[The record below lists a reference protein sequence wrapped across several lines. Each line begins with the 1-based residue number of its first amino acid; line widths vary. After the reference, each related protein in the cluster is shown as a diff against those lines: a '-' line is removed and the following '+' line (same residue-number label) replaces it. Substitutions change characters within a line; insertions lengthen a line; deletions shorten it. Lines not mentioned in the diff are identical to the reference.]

1 MDEKKKFRFR
11 NNLTPFYK
19 LPQNI
24 MAPWQAL
31 EFGSYMHS
39 TYKIATIPRYIF
51 CRIRP
56 SVCNPYVLTVFPRI
70 ISAETIWKLFFF
82 EIVKCGNFYI
92 VSALWQFFINW
103 IVATETIERGKLFK
117 GKKLFA
123 EVRYLIFFGQDLE
136 NSNHSGMLQP
146 GLATT
151 LIIIHLTH

>member
-56 SVCNPYVLTVFPRI
+56 SVCNPYVLTTYLCKMYMYIYRMYVMYLHTVPVQMWGTWNGVKVFMKLSHLSNQYERYESQYTFVNPF
-70 ISAETIWKLFFF
+70 ETDLTNYLKFIFIMILRPHGSSF
-82 EIVKCGNFYI
+82 EIFDFEI
-92 VSALWQFFINW
+92 EAFAL
-103 IVATETIERGKLFK
+103 K
-117 GKKLFA
+117 
-123 EVRYLIFFGQDLE
+123 
-136 NSNHSGMLQP
+136 
-146 GLATT
+146 
-151 LIIIHLTH
+151 